1 MAKPGPRPT
10 PTAKK
15 KLHGNPGRRPLPE
28 NEPEPRM
35 EDGIPEAAD
44 HLDELGKKEWDRMA
58 AELYPTG
65 VMSVVDRTALE
76 AYCSEYSKW
85 VFASGQIQKHGM
97 LIKAQSGFPMQSPYL
112 QIANKSQAE
121 MRKWLCELGCTP
133 SSRTRV
139 SRVQKDE
146 KKDPLQEFQDKGGR
160 IGLVKKGGG
169 K

>member
-1 MAKPGPRPT
+1 MAKPGPRPQ

-15 KLHGNPGRRPLPE
+15 KLHGNPGKRPLPK

-35 EDGIPEAAD
+35 EDGIPGAPD

-58 AELYPTG
+58 AELYPIG
-65 VMSVVDRTALE
+65 VMTVVDRTALE

-85 VFASGQIQKHGM
+85 VYASQQIQKHGM

-139 SRVQKDE
+139 ERAPKVE
-146 KKDPLQEFQDKGGR
+146 EKDPLKEFQEKGKR
-160 IGLVKKGGG
+160 PEAVK
-169 K
+169 

>member
-1 MAKPGPRPT
+1 MARPGPKPQ

-15 KLHGNPGRRPLPE
+15 KLHGNPGKRPLPK
-28 NEPEPRM
+28 NEPEPRI
-35 EDGIPEAAD
+35 ETEIPEAPD
-44 HLDELGKKEWDRMA
+44 FLDELGRNEWDRMA

-65 VMSVVDRTALE
+65 VMTVVDRTALE

-85 VFASGQIQKHGM
+85 VFATKKIQEDGM
-97 LIKAQSGFPMQSPYL
+97 TLNSLSGFPMQTPYL

-146 KKDPLQEFQDKGGR
+146 EKDPLEEFQKKGGR
-160 IGLVKKGGG
+160 LGLVKKGGD